1 MLSDD
6 NSEDGLGKRYALYSR
21 RGASTIEGA
30 EVKILLDGLEIT
42 PEQAAYLDMNMI
54 GAAEYLT
61 PAEANAIVPFAISG
75 ALLLDTK
82 KSLGITEVESKG
94 IVYVPPMGLSN
105 LHIRKLDGTIKVPSI
120 PGEYTLL
127 IDLISQNQGIHS
139 FEYDISVTDK

>member
-1 MLSDD
+1 M
-6 NSEDGLGKRYALYSR
+6 
-21 RGASTIEGA
+21 
-30 EVKILLDGLEIT
+30 KILLDGLEIT

-105 LHIRKLDGTIKVPSI
+105 LHIRKLDGTIKGPSI
-120 PGEYTLL
+120 PGKYTLL